1 MCWSGL
7 QLAQVLEEGV
17 ALQGP
22 KEKHWL
28 GKKRT
33 DLSGAPWHIPG
44 CSSSPCF
51 PLPTSPTQDI
61 PIPTTAVAGLA
72 TVVIQECSRHG
83 LG

>member
-44 CSSSPCF
+44 
-51 PLPTSPTQDI
+51 
-61 PIPTTAVAGLA
+61 
-72 TVVIQECSRHG
+72 
-83 LG
+83 

>member
-7 QLAQVLEEGV
+7 QLAQILEEGV
-17 ALQGP
+17 ALRSP

-28 GKKRT
+28 GKKGT

-44 CSSSPCF
+44 RSSSPCSPF
-51 PLPTSPTQDI
+51 PTSPTQDI
-61 PIPTTAVAGLA
+61 PIPTTAVARLVTA
-72 TVVIQECSRHG
+72 VIQECSQHG